1 MHRNGAYPERQ
12 RKLPQKSQATTNHL
26 IFNELNVAAL
36 LRSLRNR
43 LVAPALSITCR
54 AQFTKLS
61 TDFVS
66 NSEVLLQ
73 QWLSPKRQSEVE
85 LVTASPSVLVH

>member
-1 MHRNGAYPERQ
+1 MHRNGAYPKRQ
-12 RKLPQKSQATTNHL
+12 RKLPQKSQATNNLL

-43 LVAPALSITCR
+43 LVGPALSNTHQ

-61 TDFVS
+61 TEFVS
-66 NSEVLLQ
+66 NSEVLL
-73 QWLSPKRQSEVE
+73 
-85 LVTASPSVLVH
+85 